1 MVAVDAG
8 TVVAC
13 PSCGKNARVRPG
25 APGVPKCPACGTRL
39 PWIVAADE
47 SSFDDEVRG
56 PVASLVDF
64 WAPWCGPC
72 HAVAPVLERLAARH
86 AGALK
91 VVKVNVD
98 ESPALAARFAAA
110 SIPLLVLLSD
120 GEERERIVGAQPL
133 PALEAFLAPHLA

>member
-1 MVAVDAG
+1 VAEG

-13 PSCGKNARVRPG
+13 SSCGRKARIRPG
-25 APGVPKCPACGTRL
+25 APGLPKCPGCGVRL
-39 PWIVAADE
+39 PWIVEADE
-47 SSFDDEVRG
+47 GSFDAEVNG
-56 PVASLVDF
+56 PVAALVDF

-72 HAVAPVLERLAARH
+72 HAVAPVLERLAGRH

-98 ESPALAARFAAA
+98 ESPTLASRFGAS
-110 SIPLLVLLSD
+110 SIPLLVLLRG

-133 PALEAFLAPHLA
+133 PALEAFLAPHLS